1 MSRVKDLSWMKQ
13 SFMLPGTAVDDEFA
27 LRSTL
32 TTAAF
37 KFTDTTIG
45 GNFAINS
52 PPQFTRFADIKMGG
66 NGSDNYWR
74 ASGNQRNTTGSK
86 GMGRYYSEAI
96 DDNGQ
101 YVTMSFGVPQFNSLT
116 SFFGNFYDPDASA
129 LARTGRAKGVFYKL
143 GSAVGTVVAMPM
155 MPFVYA
161 SKVIQ
166 FLTGYKPTKY
176 YYLKPAMHVYWDAVN
191 TMANGI
197 AVNMGLI
204 PRIMNDEQK
213 KIYDPSMIDATGEAE
228 LFHALLPT
236 LYKENGGIDV
246 YGMATRAQ
254 SLADQYN
261 KTLINTLKNAQ
272 DADSLKQQLS
282 DFQTQTLQLPDANTR
297 TMDAYLKAYSGIDAT
312 QAATSPGD
320 ASQSSSTTNNA
331 GTAAPG
337 GSGASGSNT
346 GSSGNK
352 AGDAVESAVNKD
364 GFFNWVG
371 SFFNQVDSD
380 RHDGSNYITFRVD
393 YQGTVGESFSST
405 TRESDLAQKINGMS
419 SQSRSTSFS
428 LAGGNLDDSA
438 ISKVVGGVV
447 DSVKDL
453 VSGALDSL
461 HVSGV
466 AALAGSAFVDIP
478 KQWENSTASLPRA
491 DFTIELRSPYGN
503 KLSRFQNLY
512 VPLCMLLA
520 GALPLAT
527 GKRSYTSPFLCEMY
541 CKGRSQI
548 RLGMI
553 ESISITR
560 GTGNLGWTKDGEPLG
575 IDVSFSVVDMS
586 SIMYMP
592 ITATFGAWDVLVNGI
607 GEVTG
612 TQKTAASL
620 SPGTYDDD
628 SVFNDYLAVLG
639 SLSFTDQVYAWR
651 RLSLNAART
660 KAAWDSWRSP
670 SHAANWF
677 MGTLPGRV
685 ITALSVGTD
694 RP

>member
-13 SFMLPGTAVDDEFA
+13 SFMLPSTAVDSEFA

-32 TTAAF
+32 TTAAY

-66 NGSDNYWR
+66 NGSDNRWR
-74 ASGNQRNTTGSK
+74 GSGNQRNTTGSR

-101 YVTMSFGVPQFNSLT
+101 YITMSFGVPQFNSLT

-129 LARTGRAKGVFYKL
+129 LARTGRAKGVFYTL
-143 GSAVGTVVAMPM
+143 GKAVGTVVAMPM

-161 SKVIQ
+161 SKVIA
-166 FLTGYKPTKY
+166 FFTGYKPTKY

-204 PRIMNDEQK
+204 PRVLNNEQK
-213 KIYDPSMIDATGEAE
+213 KIYDPTIDASGDAE
-228 LFHALLPT
+228 LFATLLPSIYRET
-236 LYKENGGIDV
+236 GGIDI
-246 YGMATRAQ
+246 YAMATRAQ
-254 SLADQYN
+254 SLADKYN
-261 KTLINTLKNAQ
+261 QTMINTLKNAT
-272 DADSLKQQLS
+272 DANTLKSQLS
-282 DFQTQTLQLPDANTR
+282 QFQLETLQLPDSNTR
-297 TMDAYLKAYSGIDAT
+297 SMDAYLAAYSGLDAT
-312 QAATSPGD
+312 TPATAPGD
-320 ASQSSSTTNNA
+320 ASQANQSSNSSGST
-331 GTAAPG
+331 APG
-337 GSGASGSNT
+337 GGGTSNADS

-352 AGDAVESAVNKD
+352 AGDAVESAVDKN
-364 GFFNWVG
+364 GFFNWIG
-371 SFFNQVDSD
+371 KFFDQVDSD
-380 RHDGSNYITFRVD
+380 RHDGSNYVTFRVD

-405 TRESDLAQKINGMS
+405 TRESDLAQKVNGMS
-419 SQSRSTSFS
+419 SQGRSTSFS
-428 LAGGNLDDSA
+428 LAGGNLDDGAVGSA
-438 ISKVVGGVV
+438 IQGILGA
-447 DSVKDL
+447 VKD
-453 VSGALDSL
+453 VGAGVLDAL
-461 HVSGV
+461 HISGV
-466 AALAGSAFVDIP
+466 AALAGAAFVDIP

-503 KLSRFQNLY
+503 KMSRFQNLMI
-512 VPLCMLLA
+512 PLCMLLA

-575 IDVSFSVVDMS
+575 IDVSFSIVDMS

-592 ITATFGAWDVLVNGI
+592 VTATFGAWDKVVNGI
-607 GEVTG
+607 GQATG
-612 TQKTAASL
+612 QQNLAATL
-620 SPGTYDDD
+620 APGTYDDD

-651 RLSLNAART
+651 RLSLNAARN
-660 KAAWDSWRSP
+660 KADWDSWRSP
-670 SHAANWF
+670 SHMANWF
-677 MGTLPGRV
+677 MGSLPGRI